1 MRRLIYLLA
10 LILIFSSFLAIVAQE
25 QKPEE
30 PAKTAPMGFGARMKT
45 AKTVFL
51 RDGGGNPIAFNVI
64 SSAFE
69 GWGRY
74 LPVNKPEDADLIVEV
89 SGPDGS
95 GGSGISVSSS
105 TTPSGLSGSH
115 NEAKTTT
122 SKESSNGPI
131 KMVVYDGKSKAAMW
145 SATEKPKS
153 GMRKKTQEDN
163 MVEAAERLFT
173 MFHDGI
179 EPPPP
184 PVK

>member
-1 MRRLIYLLA
+1 MRRLIHSLA
-10 LILIFSSFLAIVAQE
+10 LILTLSSLLVIVAQE

-30 PAKTAPMGFGARMKT
+30 PANTAPMGFGARMKT

-89 SGPDGS
+89 SGPRES
-95 GGSGISVSSS
+95 GSGISVSSS

-115 NEAKTTT
+115 NEGKTTT
-122 SKESSNGPI
+122 SKEFSNGPI

-145 SATEKPKS
+145 SATEKSKS
-153 GMRKKTQEDN
+153 GMRKKTQQDN
-163 MVEAAERLFT
+163 MVETAERLFT
-173 MFHDGI
+173 MFHDRI